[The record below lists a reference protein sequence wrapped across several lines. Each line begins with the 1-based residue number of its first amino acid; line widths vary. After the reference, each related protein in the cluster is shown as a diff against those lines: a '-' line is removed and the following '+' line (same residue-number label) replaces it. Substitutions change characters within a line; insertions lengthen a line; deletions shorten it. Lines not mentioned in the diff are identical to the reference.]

1 MKDKN
6 TRISLCA
13 LGALI
18 GMFAVPAVQ
27 ADPAPLE
34 ERLQLCGGCHNPDG
48 NSVIPENPKL
58 AGLNAKYLQRQ
69 LEDFKAGKR
78 TNPIMDSI
86 IPMVDESEFKGL
98 AKYFSGQKRLTTE
111 PVAAEAAPAVADAS
125 ASAVA
130 GASAPAAVPS
140 GPTLAERI
148 AKGQQIYTEGVLG
161 TAVPACMGC
170 HGEDGTGSDK
180 FPYIGSQNNAYIV
193 NQLTNFKTGARTN
206 DPKAVMQAVAKR
218 MTEEE
223 IAAVAEYI
231 QTLKEAQ

>member
-48 NSVIPENPKL
+48 NSVIAENPKL

-78 TNPIMDSI
+78 TNAMMDSI
-86 IPMVDESEFKGL
+86 IPMVEESEFKAL
-98 AKYFSGQKRLTTE
+98 ATHFSKQKRLPGALYTVE
-111 PVAAEAAPAVADAS
+111 PVVADP
-125 ASAVA
+125 
-130 GASAPAAVPS
+130 SAPAAADPAQ
-140 GPTLAERI
+140 TAQAKADRI

-180 FPYIGSQNNAYIV
+180 FPYIGSQNNVYVV
-193 NQLTNFKTGARTN
+193 NQLTNFKNGTRTN

-218 MTEEE
+218 MTDEE

-231 QTLKEAQ
+231 QTLKEAE

>member
-18 GMFAVPAVQ
+18 GMLAASAVQ
-27 ADPAPLE
+27 AEAVPLE
-34 ERLQLCGGCHNPDG
+34 ERLQLCAGCHNPDG

-58 AGLNAKYLQRQ
+58 AGLNAKYLNRQ

-86 IPMVDESEFKGL
+86 IPMVEASEFKAL
-98 AKYFSGQKRLTTE
+98 AKYFSEQKRLPGSLAPVE
-111 PVAAEAAPAVADAS
+111 PVAPDAQSGAAA
-125 ASAVA
+125 A
-130 GASAPAAVPS
+130 GAMSEQAK
-140 GPTLAERI
+140 AEQI
-148 AKGQQIYTEGVLG
+148 AKGQQIYTEGVMA
-161 TAVPACMGC
+161 TAVPACGGC

-180 FPYIGSQNNAYIV
+180 FPYIGSQNNVYVV

-218 MTEEE
+218 MTDEE